1 ILIDGSAITAV
12 GPNLAIP
19 AGAER
24 IDLSQ
29 STCLPGLIDVHDHL
43 TTDPSN
49 TGYEG
54 LGISVPRSAITGVK
68 NARLTLRAGFTTVR
82 NVGAAGY
89 SDVALREGI
98 NAGEVE
104 GPRMFVS
111 GPALGITGGHCDN

>member
-1 ILIDGSAITAV
+1 SLTAATAIQCGRLLDVRKGELIPNAVILIDGSTITAV

-68 NARLTLRAGFTTVR
+68 NARLTL
-82 NVGAAGY
+82 
-89 SDVALREGI
+89 
-98 NAGEVE
+98 
-104 GPRMFVS
+104 
-111 GPALGITGGHCDN
+111 